1 MFLTFEHAEAS
12 VGALVQGGHMW
23 RYVEYLT
30 ERPWFYVTLLEP
42 DEESPRRAVYLI
54 PMLEDLLELANAG
67 EQGWTLLQV
76 FIVSPGHL
84 NGSGNWKMNE
94 LVSISRVYS
103 SVRSSLAYRVD
114 ADVVYFEDE
123 LASRQPCAEPEVI
136 FDLRARDSM
145 RY

>member
-1 MFLTFEHAEAS
+1 MFFTFDHAEAPA
-12 VGALVQGGHMW
+12 GALVQGGHMW

-30 ERPWFYVTLLEP
+30 ERPWFYVTLLEA
-42 DEESPRRAVYLI
+42 DEESPRQAVYLI

-84 NGSGNWKMNE
+84 NGTCNWKMNE
-94 LVSISRVYS
+94 LVSISQVYS
-103 SVRSSLAYRVD
+103 SVRSSLAYRVYP
-114 ADVVYFEDE
+114 DVVYFEDE
-123 LASRQPCAEPEVI
+123 LARSQPCAEPEVI
-136 FDLRARDSM
+136 FNLRDCDSM